1 MFTLDNLGIG
11 IQTLILGMLVVF
23 LALAIIWLVVALV
36 GMAFKK
42 KDASAKDVPAAT
54 PADDVPIVLADTQI
68 TAASDRAGELAA
80 VIAAAIC
87 AYENKPIGSFRV
99 VSFKKR

>member
-1 MFTLDNLGIG
+1 MFTLDNLGTG

-54 PADDVPIVLADTQI
+54 PAGSSAHAIPPVLP
-68 TAASDRAGELAA
+68 RH
-80 VIAAAIC
+80 
-87 AYENKPIGSFRV
+87 PP
-99 VSFKKR
+99 